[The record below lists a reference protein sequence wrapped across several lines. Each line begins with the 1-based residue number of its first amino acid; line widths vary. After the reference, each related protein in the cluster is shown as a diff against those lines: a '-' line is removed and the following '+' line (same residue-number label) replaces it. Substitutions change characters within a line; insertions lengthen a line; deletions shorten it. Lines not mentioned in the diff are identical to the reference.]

1 VSRPTLITSLQN
13 PLVKEIRKLHQTK
26 GRREQNRLL
35 IEGTH
40 LIETAYQ
47 ANCSFTIFVYTND
60 WQAKNSLLWQ
70 RVSQAS
76 EQSVQVSPEVL
87 STLAT
92 TVNPDGAI
100 ATLNRSQFLPCSLLS
115 PSSPSPRLTPSPPTL
130 GLILERLQDPGN
142 LGTIMRTAVA
152 TGVEA
157 LWVSEDT
164 VELDHPKVLRASA
177 GSWFN
182 LPKTTC
188 PDLPQLLTHL
198 QQQGLQVIATLP
210 TAQQC
215 YWDLDFS
222 RPSVLVLGNEGNGL
236 SAKLTALADQR
247 VLIPQRQTVES
258 LNVAIAASVLLYE
271 VQRQR
276 WQNSQGSD

>member
-47 ANCSFTIFVYTND
+47 ANYSFTIFIYTND

-70 RVSQAS
+70 QVSQCS
-76 EQSVQVSPEVL
+76 EHCVQVSPEVL

-100 ATLNRSQFLPCSLLS
+100 ATLNRSQFLPT
-115 PSSPSPRLTPSPPTL
+115 SPSPPSPPTL

-177 GSWFN
+177 GSWFY
-182 LPKTTC
+182 LPKMTC

-222 RPSVLVLGNEGNGL
+222 RPSVFVLGNEGNGL

-276 WQNSQGSD
+276 WQNSRDRTE